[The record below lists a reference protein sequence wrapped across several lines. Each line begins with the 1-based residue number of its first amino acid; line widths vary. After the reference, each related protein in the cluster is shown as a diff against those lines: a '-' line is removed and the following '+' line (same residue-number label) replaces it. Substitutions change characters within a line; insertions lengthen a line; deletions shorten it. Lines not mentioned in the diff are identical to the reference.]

1 MEMKNERRESVLG
14 MSSMRSCEGRHSD
27 KCVTQVGRNLSNGR
41 KILVAL
47 ENQGMDVRFVFWVG

>member
-14 MSSMRSCEGRHSD
+14 MSSIRSCGVRHSD

-41 KILVAL
+41 KNLVAL
-47 ENQGMDVRFVFWVG
+47 GNQGMDA